1 MSTNAQNIDPFQALD
16 FIRDNASEYGR
27 LKAYATFMTEK
38 RKTIKSAL
46 MQRSMERTESAKESW
61 AYAHPEYIQ
70 HLEEMRDAIA
80 EYETLRILIVA
91 AEAKIEAWRSLEATA
106 RSEVRLTQ

>member
-1 MSTNAQNIDPFQALD
+1 MNTTEKNINPFEALD
-16 FIRDNASEYGR
+16 FIRDNANEYGR

-46 MQRSMERTESAKESW
+46 MQRSLETTESAKESW

-106 RSEVRLTQ
+106 RSEIRLTQ